1 MNLLSE
7 HKVCSS

>member
-7 HKVCSS
+7 IIVTG